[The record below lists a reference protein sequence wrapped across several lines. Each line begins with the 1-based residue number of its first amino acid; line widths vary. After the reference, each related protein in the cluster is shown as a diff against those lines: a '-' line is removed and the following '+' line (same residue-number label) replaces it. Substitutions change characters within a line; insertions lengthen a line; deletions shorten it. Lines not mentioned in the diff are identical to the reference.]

1 MQLGLCKPLAVNLSI
16 AEDAGPGQLVGFLSA
31 STRSAVFV
39 VGRSLHI
46 RVVPPFG
53 LCVETRF
60 VMDFILIF
68 LAAGILPDKGLVAAH
83 IPWQPHL
90 CHSPGHS

>member
-1 MQLGLCKPLAVNLSI
+1 LHALGHKPDHSFSLCQIEVQLGLCKPLAVNLSI

-68 LAAGILPDKGLVAAH
+68 FGCGDPA
-83 IPWQPHL
+83 
-90 CHSPGHS
+90 